1 MALVETRRAQ
11 DTVRFWKASLAW
23 KNIGTWARGWTQED
37 FIEEC
42 RYLCLDPSKLGDSAD
57 ELLDSMIHDRER
69 IHLETPGVIISLWR
83 DKTRV
88 QSLETHILS
97 QQA

>member
-1 MALVETRRAQ
+1 MALVESRKAQ

-23 KNIGTWARGWTQED
+23 KNVGAWARGWTQED

-42 RYLCLDPSKLGDSAD
+42 RYLCLNPLKLGAAAD
-57 ELLDSMIHDRER
+57 ELLDSMIHDKER
-69 IHLETPGVIISLWR
+69 IYLETPGVLISLR
-83 DKTRV
+83 RPTT
-88 QSLETHILS
+88 QTIETQIMG